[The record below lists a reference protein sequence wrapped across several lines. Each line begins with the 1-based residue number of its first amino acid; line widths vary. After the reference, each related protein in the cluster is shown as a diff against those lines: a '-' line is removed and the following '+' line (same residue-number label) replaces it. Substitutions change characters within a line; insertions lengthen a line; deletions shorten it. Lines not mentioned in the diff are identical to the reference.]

1 MGKTNLAS
9 SRRLDFA
16 AVLLVSEW
24 HSYRVFSSADYVGF
38 TWRFFVFN
46 TCSVVWV
53 EMPDAGAVDQ
63 QYMSL
68 ADRTYSQR
76 VMRAHF
82 SSISNLTVVITC
94 DHGPQARQNDVQDRL
109 MYDGSVFFAC
119 ACITSCRSPR
129 HIKAPARQRSGNSAR
144 RPLRT

>member
-82 SSISNLTVVITC
+82 SSILI
-94 DHGPQARQNDVQDRL
+94 
-109 MYDGSVFFAC
+109 
-119 ACITSCRSPR
+119 
-129 HIKAPARQRSGNSAR
+129 
-144 RPLRT
+144 